1 MEPEYHGGVCALGT
15 GMLQASTAQSPQ
27 CHGRRF
33 HLSEFDAVL
42 DNLLMLG
49 KGIVAGFII
58 AAPVGP
64 VGVLCVQRTLHQ
76 GRIAGLMSGLGAA
89 VADAAYGC
97 IAAFGL
103 SLISTWLQAHEA
115 IFRLGG
121 GLFLLFMAWRMLRAA
136 LHPEP
141 QVAAQG
147 GNSEGPIACFVS
159 AFILT
164 ATNPIT
170 IVAFLG
176 IFAFFGIGAF
186 GLSNAMALWLVLG
199 VFAGSSVWW
208 LSLAGLAGAFRE
220 RLGSGG
226 LKWINGS
233 SGLLMLGFGLYGIG
247 SFLLR

>member
-1 MEPEYHGGVCALGT
+1 MW
-15 GMLQASTAQSPQ
+15 
-27 CHGRRF
+27 
-33 HLSEFDAVL
+33 

-97 IAAFGL
+97 VAAFGL
-103 SLISTWLQAHEA
+103 SLISSWLQAHEA
-115 IFRLGG
+115 VFRLGG

-136 LHPEP
+136 LHAEP
-141 QVAAQG
+141 QMADDRGSYNERPVT
-147 GNSEGPIACFVS
+147 SFVS
-159 AFILT
+159 TFILT
-164 ATNPIT
+164 VTNPIT

-176 IFAFFGIGAF
+176 VFAFFGVGAF
-186 GLSNAMALWLVLG
+186 GLSNAMAAWLVLG

-208 LSLAGLAGAFRE
+208 LSLAGLAGAFRQ
-220 RLGSGG
+220 RLGNGG
-226 LKWINGS
+226 LKWINGA
-233 SGLLMLGFGLYGIG
+233 SGLLMLGFGIYGIG

>member
-1 MEPEYHGGVCALGT
+1 MWE
-15 GMLQASTAQSPQ
+15 
-27 CHGRRF
+27 
-33 HLSEFDAVL
+33 
-42 DNLLMLG
+42 NLLMLG
-49 KGIVAGFII
+49 KGLVAGFII

-97 IAAFGL
+97 VAAFGL
-103 SLISTWLQAHEA
+103 SLISNWLQAHEA
-115 IFRLGG
+115 MFRLAG

-147 GNSEGPIACFVS
+147 NYNERPLTCFVS
-159 AFILT
+159 TFILT

-199 VFAGSSVWW
+199 VFVGSSVWW
-208 LSLAGLAGAFRE
+208 LSLAGLAGAFRQ
-220 RLGSGG
+220 RLGNGG
-226 LKWINGS
+226 LKWINGA

>member
-1 MEPEYHGGVCALGT
+1 MW
-15 GMLQASTAQSPQ
+15 
-27 CHGRRF
+27 
-33 HLSEFDAVL
+33 

-76 GRIAGLMSGLGAA
+76 GRFAGLMSGLGAA

-103 SLISTWLQAHEA
+103 SLISSWLQAHEA
-115 IFRLGG
+115 LFRLCG
-121 GLFLLFMAWRMLRAA
+121 GLFLLFMAWRMLRVA
-136 LHPEP
+136 LHPQP
-141 QVAAQG
+141 AVSADSTY
-147 GNSEGPIACFVS
+147 NEGPVACFVS
-159 AFILT
+159 TFILT

-208 LSLAGLAGAFRE
+208 LSLAALAGAFRQ
-220 RLGSGG
+220 RLGNGG
-226 LKWINGS
+226 VKWINGA

-247 SFLLR
+247 SFLLG